1 MANYAILR
9 VQKLKSTTSVRRSF
23 KHSYREQDTPNADP
37 DMLDENQLF
46 DAKNTAEAMQ
56 KFRDRLPE
64 KIRKNG
70 VLCVEH
76 LVTASPEWFEGKTKG
91 EQNQYF
97 EDSLEFLKVKWGKDN
112 VICGGVHRDEK
123 TPHMFA
129 YVVPIDEQTG
139 NLNCRK
145 WLGDKDALSQ
155 LQDSFIEAVGTKNKI
170 DRGVKGSK
178 AKHKTIKKYYS
189 ELADLERLES
199 YNPPSKSDF
208 LKAGMGVKV
217 ANIDKLTDGARLT
230 ASSSQRIKELSTEN
244 DSIKKTLKYMN
255 EKIKPTLHK
264 DRIYK
269 HVYEQNISLKAEN
282 SSISKELK
290 NKDQAIKSLLKKLDK
305 DQER

>member
-37 DMLDENQLF
+37 DMLDKNQLF
-46 DAKNTAEAMQ
+46 DAKNTAEAMK

-76 LVTASPEWFEGKTKG
+76 LITASPEWFKGKTKE
-91 EQNQYF
+91 EQDQYF
-97 EDSLEFLKVKWGKDN
+97 KDSLEFLKEKWGKDN

-129 YVVPIDEQTG
+129 YVVPIDERTG

-145 WLGDKDALSQ
+145 WLGEKDALSQ
-155 LQDSFIEAVGTKNKI
+155 LQDSFIEAVGTRNKI

-189 ELADLERLES
+189 ELGKLERLEG
-199 YNPPSKSDF
+199 YRKPSKSDF

-217 ANIDKLTDGARLT
+217 VSVDKLTDAARLT
-230 ASSSQRIKELSTEN
+230 GVSSQRVRELTTENNSIKE
-244 DSIKKTLKYMN
+244 TLKDMS
-255 EKIKPTLHK
+255 EKIKPNLKK
-264 DRIYK
+264 DLVFNR
-269 HVYEQNISLKAEN
+269 VYEQNLSLKSEN
-282 SSISKELK
+282 RFISKELK
-290 NKDQAIKSLLKKLDK
+290 NKDRAMKSLLKKLDK
-305 DQER
+305 DPER

>member
-1 MANYAILR
+1 MFD
-9 VQKLKSTTSVRRSF
+9 K
-23 KHSYREQDTPNADP
+23 
-37 DMLDENQLF
+37 NQLF
-46 DAKNTAEAMQ
+46 DAKNTAEAMK

-76 LVTASPEWFEGKTKG
+76 LVTASPEWFEGKTKE
-91 EQNQYF
+91 EQDQYF
-97 EDSLEFLKVKWGKDN
+97 KDSLEFIKEKWGKDN

-129 YVVPIDEQTG
+129 YVVPIDERTG

-145 WLGDKDALSQ
+145 WLGKKDALSQ

-199 YNPPSKSDF
+199 YRKPSKADF

-217 ANIDKLTDGARLT
+217 VSVDKLTDSARLT
-230 ASSSQRIKELSTEN
+230 GVSSQRVRELTTEN
-244 DSIKKTLKYMN
+244 NSIKKTLEN
-255 EKIKPTLHK
+255 LSEKIKPNLKK
-264 DRIYK
+264 DLVLKLIR
-269 HVYEQNISLKAEN
+269 EQNISLKSEN
-282 SSISKELK
+282 SFISKKLGD
-290 NKDQAIKSLLKKLDK
+290 KDRVISSLLKKLDK
-305 DQER
+305 SVHKKTTGGENDKDQER